1 MRLIRRLATRTLQ
14 AAVRRAAPAVRE
26 WGDAML
32 REMDSIESDWE
43 ALFWAIGSVRTV
55 TSNSTRS
62 GDMRGEQV
70 NRVSG
75 RIVTSLSV
83 LALLMVITGY
93 LHPRQPEPDEGT
105 GAHIFQ
111 LSIVLIVPMILL
123 FLVTADWKKHL
134 RSVRLLAL
142 PGTVLLLAFGAL
154 YYLEHY
160 WLVLGH

>member
-1 MRLIRRLATRTLQ
+1 
-14 AAVRRAAPAVRE
+14 
-26 WGDAML
+26 
-32 REMDSIESDWE
+32 
-43 ALFWAIGSVRTV
+43 
-55 TSNSTRS
+55 
-62 GDMRGEQV
+62 MRGEQV

-75 RIVTSLSV
+75 RIVIGLSV

-123 FLVTADWKKHL
+123 FLVTADWKKPL

>member
-1 MRLIRRLATRTLQ
+1 MTLIRKFAKGALR

-26 WGDAML
+26 WGEAML
-32 REMDSIESDWE
+32 REMDFIESDWE
-43 ALFWAIGSVRTV
+43 ALLWAIGSVMTV
-55 TSNSTRS
+55 TSNTRS

-75 RIVTSLSV
+75 RIITGLSV
-83 LALLMVITGY
+83 LALLAVITGY

-111 LSIVLIVPMILL
+111 LSIVLIVPTILL
-123 FLVTADWKKHL
+123 FVVTADWKKPL

-142 PGTVLLLAFGAL
+142 PGTVLVLAFGAL
-154 YYLEHY
+154 YCLEHY